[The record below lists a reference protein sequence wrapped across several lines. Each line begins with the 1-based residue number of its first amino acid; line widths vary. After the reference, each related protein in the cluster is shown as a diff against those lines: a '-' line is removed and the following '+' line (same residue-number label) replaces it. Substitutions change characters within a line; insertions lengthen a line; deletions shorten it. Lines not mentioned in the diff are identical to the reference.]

1 MHYHRNKFFIE
12 NIIKEFIDSRGEKII
27 NLTSA
32 DARRTLAEFISEKM
46 EEAKRENVLDNL
58 RGIH

>member
-12 NIIKEFIDSRGEKII
+12 NIIKEFIDSRSEKII
-27 NLTSA
+27 NLTSV
-32 DARRTLAEFISEKM
+32 DARRALAEFISEKM